1 MQRCD
6 IDRLASFG
14 HLQSKKYPHSFLTLV
29 REVLFGGKLPCSRA
43 WRSSCQCWSPQ
54 AWSSRRG
61 PWACAP
67 SCQVVG
73 RRTTTASWWA
83 AQPCRST
90 TSSSGAPRLR
100 IVGGQ
105 TSFSRKHHIWPSAH
119 CIGQISCVWLKVCM
133 KEGLA
138 WVEDAI
144 ITAASKFMLNRFF
157 FGASRIC
164 LELTALPPPS

>member
-6 IDRLASFG
+6 IDRLESFG
-14 HLQSKKYPHSFLTLV
+14 QLQSKKYPHSFLTLV

-73 RRTTTASWWA
+73 RRTTSSWWAGQVAKLPSCQVVGRRTSASWWA
-83 AQPCRST
+83 GQPCRST
-90 TSSSGAPRLR
+90 TSSSGAPRRR

-105 TSFSRKHHIWPSAH
+105 TSFSRKHHIWLSAH
-119 CIGQISCVWLKVCM
+119 SLGQILCVCGSKYAWRKVLL
-133 KEGLA
+133 G
-138 WVEDAI
+138 
-144 ITAASKFMLNRFF
+144 SKMQ
-157 FGASRIC
+157 
-164 LELTALPPPS
+164 